1 MKEAVTVTVETVRYY
16 NEENGYCV
24 LTFDDGGEETVA
36 VGVLPGAARGISY
49 VLEGEWTV
57 HPKFGPQFAFS
68 SFERKM
74 PEGVEGVRAFLA
86 SGSVKGV
93 GPALAEALIKTFG
106 EDSLRIIRDEPDR
119 LTDVPG
125 IGPVKAK
132 QIAESYAENRG
143 YADTFM
149 LLSPLGLS
157 ASACFKLYKLYG
169 AAAPEKIRE
178 NPYRLAD
185 EVRGM
190 GFKRADAI
198 AEKLGIAKDSPFRIT
213 SGVKAA
219 MESASEDGSTYVHE
233 GEFVEKLAGFLD
245 VTREQVRDSVFDLTL
260 EGVLTQE
267 DIEGIRALSLTR
279 MSSAERRVAAG
290 LWRLSQS
297 ELTHLSGEA
306 GRVLRAMEAAG
317 GPRLSELQ
325 RRAVVSSL
333 ENGVFVITGGPGTGK
348 TTIIRAIL
356 TVLREQGVRT
366 ALAAP
371 TGRAAKRMAQAAGE
385 DAKTLHRLL
394 EAGSREEGDFAV
406 FGRNEDN
413 PIEADCVIVDEMSM
427 VDIFLMEALIKAL
440 KPGTRLIMVGDA
452 DQLPSVGPGN
462 VLGDILASGLIESV
476 RLTEIFRQSGESGIV
491 VNAHAINRGEHPVFN
506 GTSRDCFMMERDR
519 AQDVLAL
526 IKDLCRERLPNYYR
540 ELDRISDIQ
549 VLTPMKKDL
558 LGSANLN
565 RELQAVLNPPA
576 PGRAELRLGERV
588 FRVGDKV
595 IHTKN
600 DYELEWR
607 DIRDLSPGTGVFNGD
622 IGIVF
627 AADQDAGTL
636 TVDFDGE
643 RRAVYDYLTLDEL
656 ELAYAL
662 TVHKSQGSEFPVV
675 VMPVW
680 SFVPGFTN
688 RNLLYTAMTRARE
701 GVVIAGRQSVVNGMV
716 DSVSVDSRNTALAW
730 RLGLLAELEG

>member
-68 SFERKM
+68 SFERKL

-93 GPALAEALIKTFG
+93 GPAIAEALIKRFG
-106 EDSLRIIRDEPDR
+106 EESLRIIRDEPDR
-119 LTDVPG
+119 LTEVPG

-157 ASACFKLYKLYG
+157 ASACYKLYKLYG
-169 AAAPEKIRE
+169 AAAPERIRE

-198 AEKLGIAKDSPFRIT
+198 AEKLGIAKDSPFRIA

-267 DIEGIRALSLTR
+267 DIEGSRALSLTR
-279 MSSAERRVAAG
+279 MSSAERRVASG

-491 VNAHAINRGEHPVFN
+491 INAHAINRGEHPVFN

-607 DIRDLSPGTGVFNGD
+607 DIRDLSPGSGVFNGD

-701 GVVIAGRQSVVNGMV
+701 GVVITGRQSVVNGMV

-730 RLGLLAELEG
+730 RLGLLSELEG

>member
-1 MKEAVTVTVETVRYY
+1 
-16 NEENGYCV
+16 
-24 LTFDDGGEETVA
+24 
-36 VGVLPGAARGISY
+36 
-49 VLEGEWTV
+49 
-57 HPKFGPQFAFS
+57 
-68 SFERKM
+68 
-74 PEGVEGVRAFLA
+74 
-86 SGSVKGV
+86 
-93 GPALAEALIKTFG
+93 
-106 EDSLRIIRDEPDR
+106 
-119 LTDVPG
+119 
-125 IGPVKAK
+125 
-132 QIAESYAENRG
+132 
-143 YADTFM
+143 
-149 LLSPLGLS
+149 
-157 ASACFKLYKLYG
+157 
-169 AAAPEKIRE
+169 
-178 NPYRLAD
+178 
-185 EVRGM
+185 
-190 GFKRADAI
+190 
-198 AEKLGIAKDSPFRIT
+198 
-213 SGVKAA
+213 
-219 MESASEDGSTYVHE
+219 ASEDGSTYVHE

-267 DIEGIRALSLTR
+267 DIEGSRALSLTR